1 MTSAYERFRQ
11 TRFFGS
17 LDGLRAISIAGV
29 IWFHSWWGTPYY
41 PRLKSIPV
49 LRLGEYGVQ
58 VFFVISGFLITT
70 LLLREQDRF
79 GKISIRD
86 FYLRRALRIWP
97 LYYATIALYV
107 VLIVGFQKGARE
119 ATFMHYL
126 PYFLTYTY
134 TWFISPLWPTG
145 PFHLAWTL
153 ATEEQFYAF
162 WPLVLRFLRGAWSS
176 VVIIA
181 LILLRV
187 AAGNGWTNVFLRSG
201 SLPDRIVLSASIPI
215 CFGVLLAQAA
225 HSETCFRWIY
235 VLLGQKWSAPA
246 AAVALAICLYP
257 KNPPWLAAFSVT
269 AVLVG
274 SCVIRE
280 DNGLS
285 RVLQFRPLAYM
296 GVLSYGMY
304 LLNSVSVHAA
314 QLSLGWVG
322 ITNPVP
328 VCLLSLALALAAAF
342 FSYRYFESRFLALKT
357 RFSRLRPDPAASAPD
372 AIATS
377 QPGVALHP

>member
-1 MTSAYERFRQ
+1 MTSAYSSFRR

-41 PRLKSIPV
+41 PKLETIPV

-58 VFFVISGFLITT
+58 IFFVISGFLITT
-70 LLLREQDRF
+70 LLLREQDKF

-97 LYYATIALYV
+97 LYYATVALYV
-107 VLIVGFQKGARE
+107 VLIVGLQKGPRE
-119 ATFMHYL
+119 ATFRHYL

-162 WPLVLRFLRGAWSS
+162 WPLVLRFLRGVWSS
-176 VVIIA
+176 VVIVA
-181 LILLRV
+181 LLLLRV
-187 AAGNGWTNVFLRSG
+187 AAGHGWTNSFLRPNSM
-201 SLPDRIVLSASIPI
+201 PDRIVLSASVAI
-215 CFGVLLAQAA
+215 CFGVLLAQAL
-225 HSETCFRWIY
+225 HSETCFRWAY
-235 VLLGQKWSAPA
+235 ALLGRKWSSPA

-257 KNPPWLAAFSVT
+257 KNPSWLTAYLVT
-269 AVLVG
+269 AALVG

-280 DNGLS
+280 DNGLC
-285 RVLQFRPLAYM
+285 RTLRFRPLAYM

-314 QLSLGWVG
+314 QLSLGWIG
-322 ITNPVP
+322 IAKPVP
-328 VCLLSLALALAAAF
+328 IFFLSLGLAMGAAF
-342 FSYRYFESRFLALKT
+342 LSYRYFESRFLALKA
-357 RFSRLRPDPAASAPD
+357 RFSRLRPDPTADAPD
-372 AIATS
+372 AIAS
-377 QPGVALHP
+377 AKPGVAVHP